1 MLRRGSWD
9 IPCAGHFPWHRR
21 LTWTAQRDGDGPR
34 CFAISS
40 TRRSPARPLANPVIA
55 KPLQNSLLGWLL
67 QAIDHPYREALDGS
81 VRSWGPRTVRRGVDT
96 IEALPQWPLT
106 TAGLAADA
114 GMNVR
119 VLQQCW
125 RRHRDVTPM
134 SYLRGVRLACAH
146 RDLEEHAPGETTVS
160 ATAFN
165 WGLARPARFTTRYTR
180 RYGLPPHQTLRGAA
194 YA

>member
-1 MLRRGSWD
+1 MGDEMGTTDLVAERE
-9 IPCAGHFPWHRR
+9 R
-21 LTWTAQRDGDGPR
+21 LVA
-34 CFAISS
+34 
-40 TRRSPARPLANPVIA
+40 
-55 KPLQNSLLGWLL
+55 LL
-67 QAIDHPYREALDGS
+67 REAMPYVCVVS
-81 VRSWGPRTVRRGVDT
+81 KSNRRRGVDT
-96 IEALPQWPLT
+96 IEAFPQWPLT

-114 GMNVR
+114 GINVR

-165 WGLARPARFTTRYTR
+165 WGLARPARSGRTR
-180 RYGLPPHQTLRGAA
+180 
-194 YA
+194 